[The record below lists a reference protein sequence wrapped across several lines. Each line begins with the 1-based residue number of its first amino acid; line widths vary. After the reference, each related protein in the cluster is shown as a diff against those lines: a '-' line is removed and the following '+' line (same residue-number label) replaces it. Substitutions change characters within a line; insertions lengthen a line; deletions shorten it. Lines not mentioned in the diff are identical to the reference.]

1 MLGDFKNNKVVIA
14 SAYYPPNI
22 SGTSTVLRNL
32 ANQLAPNAVSIVTE
46 NQPLPP
52 GNPGS
57 PVPEG
62 IRVYKTGIPRWLLEK
77 IPYIWRWER
86 YFRFALIP
94 AFRYLTLRAI
104 KETGA
109 DCILAVYP
117 NWPCLIG
124 SYLAHRRTGL
134 PFYTYHMDIPVRR
147 SAIAPFEGWFID
159 NYESK
164 ILSASQNRLIIS
176 EGYAQDFKLRFGLG
190 TTFLPHTLELEKR
203 WNEIERL
210 PPPSGK
216 KPYRIVHTGI
226 VVGQKEG
233 LLRIA
238 RAIHEN
244 PGLEAKLILS
254 TPTPAEELLQAG
266 FDLPCV
272 EILSLPQEEVVALQ
286 ASAHILVTVLPFY
299 GKTKEGALTSY
310 PTKLTEYLSTGRPI
324 LIHAPEWSFL
334 VRHAKFEGYAVTVDR
349 PDTEALAAAI
359 RTILQGG
366 DGIQSIRENASQLA
380 TKYDIRKVT
389 MQFLTA
395 LGLPTTILK
404 NPPSPE
410 T

>member
-1 MLGDFKNNKVVIA
+1 MPGAPKHNKVVIA

-32 ANQLAPNAVSIVTE
+32 ANQLDPAALSIVTE
-46 NQPLPP
+46 DQPLPT
-52 GNPGS
+52 GSPGS
-57 PVPEG
+57 PIPP
-62 IRVYKTGIPRWLLEK
+62 GIPTYKAALPRWIFTK

-94 AFRYLTLRAI
+94 VFRRLIIKAI
-104 KETGA
+104 RENQA
-109 DCILAVYP
+109 DCILAIYP

-124 SYLAHRRTGL
+124 AYLAHRETGL

-159 NYESK
+159 NFESK
-164 ILSASQNRLIIS
+164 ILRASKNRLIIS
-176 EGYAQDFKLRFGLG
+176 EGYATDFQRRFGLP

-203 WNEIERL
+203 WKEIEKL
-210 PPPSGK
+210 PIPSSQP
-216 KPYRIVHTGI
+216 PYRIVHTGI

-238 RAIHEN
+238 RTLHET
-244 PGLEAKLILS
+244 PSLQAKLILS
-254 TPTPAEELLQAG
+254 TPTPKDELLRAG

-286 ASAHILVTVLPFY
+286 ASAHILTTVLPFY

-324 LIHAPEWSFL
+324 LIHAPAWSFL
-334 VRHAKFEGYAVTVDR
+334 VQHAKLKGYATTVDH
-349 PDTEALAAAI
+349 PDPDALAQGI
-359 RTILQGG
+359 RKILQGG
-366 DGIQSIRENASQLA
+366 KDIEEIRKQASQLA
-380 TKYDIRKVT
+380 TCYDIRTVT
-389 MQFLTA
+389 QQFLEA
-395 LGLPTTILK
+395 LGLPHSLQK
-404 NPPSPE
+404 NPPPGQS
-410 T
+410 